1 MEKKQF
7 QTESKRVLD
16 LMINS
21 IYTNREIFLREL
33 ISNASDATD
42 KRYYNALSKGE
53 SGIDRDSLAIEI
65 KLDRENR
72 TVTISDS
79 GCGMTEEELEEN
91 LGVIAKSGSLQYK
104 SEHTD
109 EDMSIIGQFGVG
121 FYAAFMVSSSVRVIT
136 RSMSSDTAFCWES
149 SGADGY
155 TITPCEKAEVGS
167 DVVLTLK
174 EDTEDETYSEFLD
187 AYRIKALVKQYSDY
201 IRYPIRMEME
211 KRRKKEESDEY
222 ETYLE
227 VETLNSRIPIWKRA
241 KSEVDEASFNAY
253 YCERFM
259 DYNPPKRIIR
269 TDAEGMVS
277 YSALMFLP
285 SKAPMNYYSKDF
297 EKGLALYTNGVLI
310 MEKCADLLPDYFSF
324 VRGIVDSQDL
334 SLNISRETLQQDRRL
349 KMIANGIEK
358 KIRSDLEDFLKN
370 DRAGYEE
377 FFAQFGLQLK
387 YGVYMEFGAN
397 KDKLKDLLLFR
408 SSAGEGYTT
417 LSEYVA
423 RMRESQ
429 KYIYFASGQSAE
441 KLARLPQAERVLD
454 AGMEV
459 LYCTEDIDEFAL
471 KVLMSYEE
479 HEFRSVSEEDL
490 ELPDEKKA
498 DTEAVTKEHQPLLDA
513 MKEFLGDRV
522 ARVGISARLKSHPVC
537 LSTQG
542 GISLEMER
550 VLGAMP
556 GGEGVRAERVLE
568 LNPNHPIFAKLV
580 SLHAE
585 SDEKLK
591 TYTALLH
598 AQALMTEG
606 ILPEDMTEF
615 SEALQSLMAE

>member
-42 KRYYNALSKGE
+42 KRYYNALSAGQ
-53 SGIDRDSLAIEI
+53 SGVDREALAIEI
-65 KLDRENR
+65 KIDRENR
-72 TVTISDS
+72 ILTISDS
-79 GCGMTEEELEEN
+79 GCGMTEEELTEN

-104 SEHTD
+104 TEHAD

-121 FYAAFMVSSSVRVIT
+121 FYAAFMVSSTVRVIT
-136 RSMSSDTAFCWES
+136 RSMTSDTAFCWES

-155 TITPCEKAEVGS
+155 TVTPCEKTEVGT
-167 DVVLTLK
+167 DVVLVLK
-174 EDTEDETYSEFLD
+174 EDTEEENYSEFLD
-187 AYRIKALVKQYSDY
+187 SYRISGLVKKYSDY
-201 IRYPIRMEME
+201 IRYPIRMDLE
-211 KRRKKEESDEY
+211 KRRKKEDSDEY
-222 ETYLE
+222 ETYYE
-227 VETLNSRIPIWKRA
+227 TETLNSMVPIWKRA
-241 KSEVDEASFNAY
+241 KGEADDAAFHAY
-253 YCERFM
+253 YQERFM
-259 DYNPPKRIIR
+259 DYTPPKRIIR

-285 SKAPMNYYSKDF
+285 SAAPMNYYTKDF

-310 MEKCADLLPDYFSF
+310 MEKCQELLPDYFSF

-349 KMIANGIEK
+349 KMIASGIEK
-358 KIRSDLEDFLKN
+358 KIRTDLEDFLKN

-387 YGVYMEFGAN
+387 YGIYMEFGAN
-397 KDKLKDLLLFR
+397 KDKLKDLILFR
-408 SSAGEGYTT
+408 SSSGDGYTT

-471 KVLMSYEE
+471 KVLMSYDN

-490 ELPDEKKA
+490 ELPDEKKG
-498 DTEAVTKEHQPLLDA
+498 DTEEATREHQELLDA
-513 MKEFLGDRV
+513 MKEVLGDRV

-550 VLGAMP
+550 VLSAMP
-556 GGEGVRAERVLE
+556 GGEGVHAERVLE
-568 LNPNHPIFAKLV
+568 LNPSHPVFAKLV
-580 SLHAE
+580 HLHAAG
-585 SDEKLK
+585 DEKLK
-591 TYTALLH
+591 SVTALLH
-598 AQALMTEG
+598 AQALMMEG
-606 ILPEDMTEF
+606 LLPDNMTEF
-615 SEALQSLMAE
+615 SDALQDLLTE